1 MESGK
6 TKSVEASEIAAFSA
20 IESGSQRR
28 AIPDVSTALLRMISD
43 DGQIQFRSD
52 DGRRFPATYCAGPI
66 ASEPVTQRSGQG
78 PDSLTAGPASQ
89 ALSCT
94 TRPPMPSIHPLMTL
108 FVLAIPIACIA
119 WTVTHE
125 EVFREPRDWCQAKC
139 QNCPSIYQR
148 KFFYLFT
155 CEYCFSH
162 YVTLGF
168 LFITRYRLLYDDWR
182 GYVIAGFSLVW
193 VANVYMSAFGRLR
206 LDIKHERVEIGAEE
220 AVLDGKAKAQEPAPP
235 GTPRPG

>member
-1 MESGK
+1 
-6 TKSVEASEIAAFSA
+6 
-20 IESGSQRR
+20 
-28 AIPDVSTALLRMISD
+28 
-43 DGQIQFRSD
+43 
-52 DGRRFPATYCAGPI
+52 
-66 ASEPVTQRSGQG
+66 
-78 PDSLTAGPASQ
+78 
-89 ALSCT
+89 
-94 TRPPMPSIHPLMTL
+94 MPSIHPLMTL

-168 LFITRYRLLYDDWR
+168 LFITRYRLLYDDWG
-182 GYVIAGFSLVW
+182 GYVIRLLAGVGGQRVHVRLW
-193 VANVYMSAFGRLR
+193 QVAAR
-206 LDIKHERVEIGAEE
+206 HQA
-220 AVLDGKAKAQEPAPP
+220 
-235 GTPRPG
+235 

>member
-78 PDSLTAGPASQ
+78 RVRAWQIPKPQGPFKSPLAQ
-89 ALSCT
+89 LS
-94 TRPPMPSIHPLMTL
+94 
-108 FVLAIPIACIA
+108 F
-119 WTVTHE
+119 
-125 EVFREPRDWCQAKC
+125 
-139 QNCPSIYQR
+139 
-148 KFFYLFT
+148 
-155 CEYCFSH
+155 
-162 YVTLGF
+162 
-168 LFITRYRLLYDDWR
+168 
-182 GYVIAGFSLVW
+182 
-193 VANVYMSAFGRLR
+193 
-206 LDIKHERVEIGAEE
+206 
-220 AVLDGKAKAQEPAPP
+220 
-235 GTPRPG
+235 